1 MKNRE
6 IDQYLQ
12 DKLKIETNFDI
23 VRGIVNDN
31 NVVYY
36 LSSLISNNSL

>member
-12 DKLKIETNFDI
+12 DKLKIGTNFDI

-31 NVVYY
+31 YVVYY
-36 LSSLISNNSL
+36 LSFMVVA